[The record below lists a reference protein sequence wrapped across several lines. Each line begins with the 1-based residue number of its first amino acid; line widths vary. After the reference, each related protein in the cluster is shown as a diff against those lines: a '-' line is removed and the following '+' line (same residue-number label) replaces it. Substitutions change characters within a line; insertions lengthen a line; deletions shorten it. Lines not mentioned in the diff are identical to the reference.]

1 MKNLHKIILIVCSAV
16 TVLLLAYAIM
26 EGSKAPDDMV
36 DRIAEEGLSAVPD
49 GLKSAV
55 SYNLYWGYFLL
66 IFAIAGALFAAVL
79 NKVQNPTGLV
89 KSLISVVVIVVVIG
103 GAYLV
108 ATSHGWA
115 DGKFLLDAGG
125 EQLGYEVAGKKESFK
140 AWQYLISD
148 TSVLVT
154 YVAIAGAAL
163 ASVSSWASSLFKS

>member
-1 MKNLHKIILIVCSAV
+1 MKNLHKIILIICSV
-16 TVLLLAYAIM
+16 ITVFLLVYAIM

-36 DRIAEEGLSAVPD
+36 DRIAEEGLNAVPD

-66 IFAIAGALFAAVL
+66 VFAIVGALCGAVL
-79 NKVQNPTGLV
+79 NKIQNPTGLV
-89 KSLISVVVIVVVIG
+89 KSLVSVVIIVVVIG

-108 ATSHGWA
+108 ATSHGWS

-125 EQLGYEVAGKKESFK
+125 DQLGYEVGGKKVMFE

-154 YVAIAGAAL
+154 YIAIAGAAV
-163 ASVSSWASSLFKS
+163 ASVYSWAVGLFKS

>member
-36 DRIAEEGLSAVPD
+36 DRIAEKGLSAVPD

-108 ATSHGWA
+108 ATVSR
-115 DGKFLLDAGG
+115 
-125 EQLGYEVAGKKESFK
+125 LG
-140 AWQYLISD
+140 
-148 TSVLVT
+148 
-154 YVAIAGAAL
+154 
-163 ASVSSWASSLFKS
+163 